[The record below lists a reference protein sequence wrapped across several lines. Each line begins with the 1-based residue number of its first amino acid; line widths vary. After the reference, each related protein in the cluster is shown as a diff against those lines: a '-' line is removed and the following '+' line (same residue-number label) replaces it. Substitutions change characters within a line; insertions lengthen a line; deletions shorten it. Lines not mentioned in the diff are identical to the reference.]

1 MRDLATITR
10 ETRRIL
16 SNAFGSVTLA
26 KEANIHAKLTM
37 MTEFSEVEIIEIGIH
52 NVIVFENHE
61 TSLIPMEDVENVFL
75 TIGKGSIVFVNLQ
88 TGLWEDVKTGKLPWE
103 INQ

>member
-52 NVIVFENHE
+52 NVVVFENHE
-61 TSLIPMEDVENVFL
+61 TSLIPIEDVENVFL
-75 TIGKGSIVFVNLQ
+75 IIGKGSILFVNHSNRIV
-88 TGLWEDVKTGKLPWE
+88 GGC
-103 INQ
+103 